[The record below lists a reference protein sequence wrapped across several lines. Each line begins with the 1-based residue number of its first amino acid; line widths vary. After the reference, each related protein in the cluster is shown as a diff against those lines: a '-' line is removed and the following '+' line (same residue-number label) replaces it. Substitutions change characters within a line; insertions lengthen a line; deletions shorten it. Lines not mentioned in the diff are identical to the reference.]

1 MNSINSIGS
10 SSKEQSFDEDLTL
23 EGAGDGDCP
32 PPRGVPFSQHQQ
44 QQRPS
49 SIREGELD
57 DDEDNYEDME
67 ESISA
72 PQSKENSFKGIL
84 WFFPISNII
93 ISNFKM
99 NFE

>member
-1 MNSINSIGS
+1 MNSINSIGSS

-23 EGAGDGDCP
+23 EVAGDGDCP
-32 PPRGVPFSQHQQ
+32 PPRGVPFSQQ

-84 WFFPISNII
+84 WFFQISKII
-93 ISNFKM
+93 ISNSKM